1 MPPTPPALLLA
12 VSIIQ
17 ESKNL
22 SLSALFIAL
31 FAPPPPLCT
40 LSHPTWMGG
49 GNRPFVGSLLKPVI
63 SRLLG
68 LQSGG
73 EGGGTTEDASAH
85 SPVAVFTNQ
94 ANTVGALQ
102 AKKKRQEKRS
112 KTDMRCCLSGKTRA
126 RPDVGG
132 HCGAR
137 KTQRECRENGKS
149 VSAKMKNNQQ
159 ALGRQG
165 QRSSLH
171 PRPHPAACSSDMTNK
186 SPPRHQSPDIK
197 CGTHPIDS
205 DAFIPEE
212 TEDGGIELCLVSG
225 GGRGMVSM

>member
-31 FAPPPPLCT
+31 LAPPPPLCT

-68 LQSGG
+68 IQSGD
-73 EGGGTTEDASAH
+73 EGGGTTEDAAAR

-94 ANTVGALQ
+94 ANAVGALQ

-132 HCGAR
+132 HCRAR

-165 QRSSLH
+165 QRSS
-171 PRPHPAACSSDMTNK
+171 PRP
-186 SPPRHQSPDIK
+186 PPPPCRLLLGHD
-197 CGTHPIDS
+197 
-205 DAFIPEE
+205 
-212 TEDGGIELCLVSG
+212 
-225 GGRGMVSM
+225 